1 MSKLWHVFTGADTAE
16 GDHPV
21 DEVQQGA
28 ATSLRWL
35 GVGFLLPLVSVLF
48 LIELQS
54 GTVDVALLAELVI
67 CVAGSVAMIALRHR
81 PAQVAGTIGSI
92 WLGAVLLAAQLHF
105 GLTAGLAAG
114 WMTLAIAGHIFRRW
128 RGSLAATALQLVA
141 TLGLAAAIQAG
152 VMTAG
157 DFSRFGET
165 EPAVLLRMGLVV
177 ASAMVAMAL
186 AQEALLG
193 RLEHWQRSAL
203 ESRDRLRTAQLE
215 HARAVAA
222 MENLQH
228 LESVGRL
235 ASGVA
240 HDVNNALTI
249 VMGNAELMA
258 WADADEMD
266 ELRQEILTA
275 SSNASRTTSQLMT
288 IARGALRDVD
298 EQPVGPLVESLT
310 DLIRRILPSDID
322 LDVSVKCEREVNVDA
337 VRFQQVLMHLI
348 ANARDAITRRGTV
361 SITVVDTAGTDEGVS
376 VTVADNGRGWDMDAV
391 ARAFDPADTLNPGQ
405 PHLGLATARDLT
417 VRYGGTVEIQSTV
430 GHGTRIVLHLGRQ
443 RRQPSDSPRTNEAI
457 ATQVDRLRPHL
468 EPLRGRPILVAED
481 EEPVRRLMEAYLR
494 DIGARL
500 TVVTNAVEARA
511 ALLKEPYDLFIT
523 DAVMPGGGTMDA
535 IEEFRRRNRRG
546 TVLVVSGH
554 IREDLIR
561 RGIETGTVSFL
572 PKPFNRVQLLEAV
585 ARSARRTG
593 NTALTG

>member
-1 MSKLWHVFTGADTAE
+1 MSRLWHVFTGADLAE

-21 DEVQQGA
+21 DEVQRGA
-28 ATSLRWL
+28 AASIRWL
-35 GVGFLLPLVSVLF
+35 GVGFLLPLVSGLF
-48 LIELQS
+48 VVEMRS
-54 GTVDVALLAELVI
+54 GTVDVSLLAELLI
-67 CVAGSVAMIALRHR
+67 CVAGSIAIIALRNR
-81 PAQVAGTIGSI
+81 PAIVAGTIGCFWI
-92 WLGAVLLAAQLHF
+92 GAVLLAAQLHF

-114 WMTLAIAGHIFRRW
+114 WIILATAGHIFHRW
-128 RGSLAATALQLVA
+128 RGSLAVTALQLIT
-141 TLGLAAAIQAG
+141 TLGIAAALQSGALL
-152 VMTAG
+152 AS

-177 ASAMVAMAL
+177 AGAMLAMAL

-203 ESRDRLRTAQLE
+203 EARDRLRIAQLE

-275 SSNASRTTSQLMT
+275 STNASRTTSQLMT
-288 IARGALRDVD
+288 IARGALREGD
-298 EQPVGPLVESLT
+298 EQPVGPLVESLS
-310 DLIRRILPSDID
+310 DLIRRILPSDIE
-322 LDVSVKCEREVNVDA
+322 LDVAVRCRRDVEVDA
-337 VRFQQVLMHLI
+337 VRFQQVLMHLV

-361 SITVVDTAGTDEGVS
+361 TITVEDTPGSEEGISVS
-376 VTVADNGRGWDMDAV
+376 VADNGRGWDMDAV
-391 ARAFDPADTLNPGQ
+391 ARAFDPPDAMSPGL
-405 PHLGLATARDLT
+405 PHLGLAPARDLT
-417 VRYGGTVEIQSTV
+417 VRYGGTVEIESLL
-430 GHGTRIVLHLGRQ
+430 GHGTRIVLHLGRP
-443 RRQPSDSPRTNEAI
+443 RRQPSDSPRSNAAI
-457 ATQVDRLRPHL
+457 ATEVARLQPQL
-468 EPLRGRPILVAED
+468 EVLRGRPILVAED
-481 EEPVRRLMEAYLR
+481 EEPVRRLIEAYLR
-494 DIGARL
+494 DLDARI
-500 TVVTNAVEARA
+500 TVVTNAAEARA
-511 ALLKEPYDLFIT
+511 ALLREPFDLFIT

-535 IEEFRRRNRRG
+535 IEDFRRRNRRG

-561 RGIETGTVSFL
+561 RGIETGTVGFL

-585 ARSARRTG
+585 ARSARRPAP
-593 NTALTG
+593 TALSG